1 MEWKC
6 NPIDKI
12 VHENRCTI
20 PLLLREGPRHLCSEG
35 DFAMRLTLRTL
46 LAYLDDTLEP
56 TQAKAIGHKIAE
68 SPTAQEI
75 IDRIREVVRRR
86 RLTTPPLTGPG
97 AKLDPSMV
105 AQYIDS
111 TLSAA
116 GAAEVAANRPE
127 NDGYPA
133 QTAAV

>member
-1 MEWKC
+1 MEWEC
-6 NPIDKI
+6 DPIDKI
-12 VHENRCTI
+12 VYENRCTI
-20 PLLLREGPRHLCSEG
+20 PLLFREGPRHLCSEG
-35 DFAMRLTLRTL
+35 DFAVRLTLRTL

-97 AKLDPSMV
+97 AKLDPNMV
-105 AQYIDS
+105 AEYIDT
-111 TLSAA
+111 TLSA
-116 GAAEVAANRPE
+116 VARAREQRDAP
-127 NDGYPA
+127 
-133 QTAAV
+133 Q